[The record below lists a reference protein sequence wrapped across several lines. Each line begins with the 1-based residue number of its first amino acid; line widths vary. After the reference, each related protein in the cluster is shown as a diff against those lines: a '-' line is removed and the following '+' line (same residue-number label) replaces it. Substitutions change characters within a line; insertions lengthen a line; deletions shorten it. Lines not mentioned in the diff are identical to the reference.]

1 MLGNI
6 TSKVKRIRQDLT
18 RLDNHPIGKT
28 VLIIVLFLDL
38 FILNAIFS
46 GLDDHT
52 SQLLT
57 PSETIPQHC
66 RDIIIDQDWNQD
78 NRLPRLAT
86 IVSSYNQS
94 YYYIEDTTSINDE
107 HTLCQP
113 ISTLLSA
120 IKNDNKL
127 SDNLSLYQR
136 TRNQTQQV
144 KSELERSQATYDTS
158 LLEAIADKN
167 VASTH
172 ALEQQTTEQKNRL
185 NQLIAK
191 ETAIKVMLLEN
202 QTIQQFLGL
211 TESSTTAMKT
221 ELLSELRRLNFWY
234 PLKRLAMEMAFLL
247 PLIMLFYFWYS
258 SSIKRNKPY
267 QTLVSTHLLVVAFIP
282 VIFKI
287 MELVYDILP
296 QKLLKHL
303 IELLESFKLVAIW
316 YYLMMVI
323 GILAALALIYFLQK
337 KIFSHQRLMN
347 KRISK
352 GQCQQCGVRLPANN
366 KVCHACGYQQFRQC
380 HHCNSP
386 TFVNSEYCIE
396 CGERELVHEP

>member
-6 TSKVKRIRQDLT
+6 RNKIKQIRDDLT
-18 RLDNHPIGKT
+18 RLDHQPIGKT
-28 VLIIVLFLDL
+28 VLIVVLFLDL

-52 SQLLT
+52 SQLVT
-57 PSETIPQHC
+57 PYETIPQHC
-66 RDIIIDQDWNQD
+66 RDILIEQDWNQD

-86 IVSSYNQS
+86 IVSTYNQS
-94 YYYIEDTTSINDE
+94 YYYTQDKTAISDQ
-107 HTLCQP
+107 HALCQP
-113 ISTLLSA
+113 ISTLLTV
-120 IKNDNKL
+120 IKKDNTL
-127 SDNLSLYQR
+127 SDSLSSYQR
-136 TRNQTQQV
+136 TRNQVRQV
-144 KSELERSQATYDTS
+144 KTELERSQGAYDTS
-158 LLEAIADKN
+158 LLEQIADKD
-167 VASTH
+167 VAATQ
-172 ALEQQTTEQKNRL
+172 ALDQQTSEQKQRL
-185 NQLIAK
+185 NQLIEQ
-191 ETAIKVMLLEN
+191 ETAIKVLLLEN
-202 QTIQQFLGL
+202 QSIQQFFKL
-211 TESSTTAMKT
+211 TQDSTRAVKT
-221 ELLSELRRLNFWY
+221 ELISELRRLNFWY

-258 SSIKRNKPY
+258 NSIKRNKPY

-282 VIFKI
+282 VIFKV

-316 YYLMMVI
+316 YYLMMVV

-366 KVCHACGYQQFRQC
+366 EVCHACGFQQFRPCRHC
-380 HHCNSP
+380 HNP
-386 TFVNSEYCIE
+386 TYVHSEYCIV
-396 CGERELVHEP
+396 CGENQSQPQP